1 MHKVLLCH
9 GVGLA
14 PDGVAAI
21 PVMVSGSGVHGELF
35 VSHTK
40 GWFPP
45 GDDLVG
51 LGEPETDRAQPMD
64 GFFSHFGNVAMLVV
78 FVTSRRPAP

>member
-1 MHKVLLCH
+1 
-9 GVGLA
+9 
-14 PDGVAAI
+14 
-21 PVMVSGSGVHGELF
+21 
-35 VSHTK
+35 
-40 GWFPP
+40 
-45 GDDLVG
+45 VG